1 MCWHSLLFSNSSCV
15 LANWIQQC
23 QNPGAAYPPN
33 PLPPNRTTIPICHRP
48 LSLIEPTFPSL
59 NHHAENPHCYQNPHN
74 TINYIEQD
82 NKTSSQKKIRFKPE
96 TKTRLSEG
104 FQVSVRQSER

>member
-1 MCWHSLLFSNSSCV
+1 HSLLFSNSSCV
-15 LANWIQQC
+15 LANWIQEC
-23 QNPGAAYPPN
+23 QNPGVAYPPN

-48 LSLIEPTFPSL
+48 LSLIEPTFPLL
-59 NHHAENPHCYQNPHN
+59 NHHAQNPH
-74 TINYIEQD
+74 Y
-82 NKTSSQKKIRFKPE
+82 NKTSSQKKTSLKPE

>member
-48 LSLIEPTFPSL
+48 LSLIEPTFPS
-59 NHHAENPHCYQNPHN
+59 
-74 TINYIEQD
+74 
-82 NKTSSQKKIRFKPE
+82 SQKKISFKPE